1 MAKLIVPVADHYPA
15 LVTYR
20 GPAILK
26 MIIAKFQETKE
37 NEDAE
42 STLFDRAC
50 HTCFK
55 HFFAGQLVKFSGQLI
70 HQLLLRKIGS
80 PKDDE
85 LQIQVGSNKVVR
97 FRMEEFFSNWTQLP
111 FGAK

>member
-1 MAKLIVPVADHYPA
+1 MKYVNTDLQELFLFFQMPKLIVPVADHYPA
-15 LVTYR
+15 PVTYR

-26 MIIAKFQETKE
+26 KIIQKFRETKHK
-37 NEDAE
+37 EDAE

-55 HFFAGQLVKFSGQLI
+55 LFFAGQLVKFSGQFI
-70 HQLLLRKIGS
+70 HQLLLRKIQS

-85 LQIQVGSNKVVR
+85 LKI
-97 FRMEEFFSNWTQLP
+97 
-111 FGAK
+111 